1 MFTFGAKKVEARAGY
16 ASGSLTT
23 AGSRSSPGSAS
34 PSSSSASSSSGSR
47 GGIVLPMM
55 VTMLQSTNQVETFS
69 AMRAVISAP
78 VGRRDVYGRMLAREL
93 GISKASALLPVI
105 MPTQRAQNLHKR
117 KGRPQSHSPSKDS
130 DRELERGSNRAAP
143 GTRVDGQHPGIES
156 GYVMEGDVLLKV
168 LRPLQSPALGL
179 AFDGLCPE
187 HADS

>member
-23 AGSRSSPGSAS
+23 AGSRSSSGSAS
-34 PSSSSASSSSGSR
+34 SSSLSASSSSGSR

-93 GISKASALLPVI
+93 GISKASALLPVT
-105 MPTQRAQNLHKR
+105 MPTHRAQNLHKR
-117 KGRPQSHSPSKDS
+117 KGRPQSHSQSKDS
-130 DRELERGSNRAAP
+130 DRELERDSKRAAP

-156 GYVMEGDVLLKV
+156 GYVMEG
-168 LRPLQSPALGL
+168 
-179 AFDGLCPE
+179 
-187 HADS
+187 

>member
-1 MFTFGAKKVEARAGY
+1 
-16 ASGSLTT
+16 
-23 AGSRSSPGSAS
+23 
-34 PSSSSASSSSGSR
+34 
-47 GGIVLPMM
+47 MM

-93 GISKASALLPVI
+93 GISKASALLPVT

-130 DRELERGSNRAAP
+130 DRELERDSKRAAP

-179 AFDGLCPE
+179 AFDGLCAE
-187 HADS
+187 HRGFFQHSQVRILAPQPAAQSSSSNHPQ